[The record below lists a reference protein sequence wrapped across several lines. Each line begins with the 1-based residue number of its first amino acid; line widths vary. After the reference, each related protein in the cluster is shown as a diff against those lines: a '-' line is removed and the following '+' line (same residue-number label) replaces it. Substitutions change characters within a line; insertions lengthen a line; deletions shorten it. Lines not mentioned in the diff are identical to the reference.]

1 MKLVF
6 QYLSFKGLNMKT
18 FVFAVVLMLGIAPA
32 SHAQEAQSADL
43 TFDVNVG
50 TVPLAIQNPSD
61 LALDD
66 GGAGTLTP
74 GVAIAAIPDGA
85 DAWLQAG
92 LAGSGTNSYQPNL
105 GGNPAS
111 FDVQGAPSAGVVVSF
126 ALPYLLYPV
135 NNGTGVIHVD
145 YNGTSACWV
154 DDNGTANYFNPKNG
168 TSITLNQDPTA
179 PVHFNLGGIFNV
191 DPSANADEYIGVAIV
206 TVAYAANN

>member
-1 MKLVF
+1 MNQIIKDF
-6 QYLSFKGLNMKT
+6 TMKT
-18 FVFAVVLMLGIAPA
+18 FMCLFAVVLALGFAPV
-32 SHAQEAQSADL
+32 SYAQDSRSADL
-43 TFDVNVG
+43 TFNVVVG
-50 TVPLAIQNPSD
+50 ETPLTIKGDAD

-66 GGAGTLTP
+66 AGAGTLTP
-74 GVAIAAIPDGA
+74 GVAIAAVPDGA
-85 DAWLQAG
+85 DAWLQQG
-92 LAGSGTNSYQPNL
+92 LGGTGTNPYQPNL

-111 FDVQGAPSAGVVVSF
+111 FDIQGASSASVVVSF

-168 TSITLNQDPTA
+168 ISITLNQDPTA

>member
-1 MKLVF
+1 
-6 QYLSFKGLNMKT
+6 MKT
-18 FVFAVVLMLGIAPA
+18 FMFVFAVVLVLGLASV
-32 SHAQEAQSADL
+32 SHAQEARSADL
-43 TFDVNVG
+43 TFDVTIG
-50 TVPLAIQNPSD
+50 TVPLDIQNPTD

-74 GVAIAAIPDGA
+74 GVAIAAVPDGA

-92 LAGSGTNSYQPNL
+92 LAGSATNPYQPNL

-111 FDVQGAPSAGVVVSF
+111 FDVEGAPSASVVVSF

-154 DDNGTANYFNPKNG
+154 DVNGTPSYFNPKNG
-168 TSITLNQDPTA
+168 TTITLNQDPTA
-179 PVHFNLGGIFNV
+179 PVHFNLGGIFTV
-191 DPSANADEYIGVAIV
+191 DRSANADEYVGVAIV
-206 TVAYAANN
+206 TVAYAAND